1 MSTRLGFDATLPFW
15 KSLGA
20 KLLLAVLFLM
30 IATGVIFLVNAD
42 ILRALKSDAPAFAER
57 IARVETL
64 QYVLGAANVVV
75 GLLLLMLIRR
85 IIEREQNAAHEP
97 RLRAILNNTSDAV
110 VTIDEQSTILDVN
123 ETTERLFGYRA
134 DELVGRNVSILAASP
149 HADAHDGYVQRY
161 LRTGKARIIGIGRPV
176 PGQHKDGTVFP
187 VHLRVT
193 EQQGNRGRIFI
204 GILQDLRAQ
213 SERTKLI
220 DSTKESVNQLA
231 TASAELLAIT
241 SQQAASSEDQASSL
255 TETVATIN
263 EITQSAE
270 HAALRVRSVADSSRR
285 ADDLGKAG
293 RKAIDDTIDAMN
305 GARKKAESIAESIIE
320 LAEQAQTIGDIITT
334 VNEMAEQTH
343 LLALNAAIEASRA
356 GEHGRGFSVVAAE
369 VRALA
374 EQSKKAT
381 QKVRQILGQIQKSTN
396 AAVISAE
403 DGAKTVQ
410 ATVTSALRAGET
422 IKSLSELLGDAS
434 DSAGQIAAS
443 ASQQATGM
451 MQINVAMRTIE
462 QAVRQNVIAVS
473 QVEQAVAD
481 LTKLSER
488 LRDML
493 SKVGES
499 SHDR

>member
-1 MSTRLGFDATLPFW
+1 M
-15 KSLGA
+15 
-20 KLLLAVLFLM
+20 
-30 IATGVIFLVNAD
+30 
-42 ILRALKSDAPAFAER
+42 
-57 IARVETL
+57 
-64 QYVLGAANVVV
+64 
-75 GLLLLMLIRR
+75 
-85 IIEREQNAAHEP
+85 
-97 RLRAILNNTSDAV
+97 
-110 VTIDEQSTILDVN
+110 
-123 ETTERLFGYRA
+123 
-134 DELVGRNVSILAASP
+134 
-149 HADAHDGYVQRY
+149 
-161 LRTGKARIIGIGRPV
+161 
-176 PGQHKDGTVFP
+176 
-187 VHLRVT
+187 RVT

-241 SQQAASSEDQASSL
+241 SQQAASSEDQATSL

-443 ASQQATGM
+443 ATQQATGM